1 MNLIEDLKWRGL
13 LYQVTDEALEEKLN
27 NGAVRVE
34 RAYARALERINKL
47 KE

>member
-1 MNLIEDLKWRGL
+1 MDLQGREQL
-13 LYQVTDEALEEKLN
+13 QQEIVADEEKPN